1 MYRENLRNEE
11 SNSKKNEEE
20 DQSCVILYK
29 TFLVLKWYVCVYPWM
44 YNEFEWMVCK
54 EVRSIA
60 SNMSLLSIKVRKR
73 RESERKEKGYLILYH
88 YRLMLFTRLLIHSA
102 Y

>member
-1 MYRENLRNEE
+1 MKKKINHVSFSIRLSRFEMY
-11 SNSKKNEEE
+11 
-20 DQSCVILYK
+20 IY
-29 TFLVLKWYVCVYPWM
+29 M
-44 YNEFEWMVCK
+44 YNEFEWMVVCK

-73 RESERKEKGYLILYH
+73 RIRKEKGYLILYH
-88 YRLMLFTRLLIHSA
+88 YRLMLFTRLPSHSA